1 MKLKKSKE
9 IRLLIIFLL
18 FGMLL
23 GYTIGTYVAI
33 KAMVDVASNFVE
45 IDMKLVQQ
53 AMFQYREGIGR
64 CYNASVLY
72 KSGNEVAS

>member
-1 MKLKKSKE
+1 
-9 IRLLIIFLL
+9 
-18 FGMLL
+18 MLL

-64 CYNASVLY
+64 CYNASVL
-72 KSGNEVAS
+72 S